1 MEASPVGRLMALMA
15 RFASSL
21 VDAGPIVFQPCTRLP
36 GKKRELVADTQDPS
50 QPCYIRVPL
59 TIVYSFVIANH
70 FPFLLFSKLE
80 QYYYWYY
87 SFRSMIEGLSPH
99 IFRVQN

>member
-1 MEASPVGRLMALMA
+1 MALMA
-15 RFASSL
+15 RFASPL

-70 FPFLLFSKLE
+70 FPFSIFIIFQVRAILLLVLFVS
-80 QYYYWYY
+80 
-87 SFRSMIEGLSPH
+87 I
-99 IFRVQN
+99 ND

>member
-1 MEASPVGRLMALMA
+1 MALMA

-59 TIVYSFVIANH
+59 TIYSFVIANH

>member
-1 MEASPVGRLMALMA
+1 MALMA
-15 RFASSL
+15 RFASPL

-59 TIVYSFVIANH
+59 TIYSFVIANH
-70 FPFLLFSKLE
+70 FPFSIFIIFQVRAILLLVLFVS
-80 QYYYWYY
+80 
-87 SFRSMIEGLSPH
+87 I
-99 IFRVQN
+99 ND